1 LNPSVARR
9 QGDFSFSFV
18 AMMKQ
23 TSQKLLMLGFSA
35 LILGLIGCNP
45 TMEKTS
51 SEDFKRSIK
60 GQAQG
65 TTWSIVYYDLQERDF
80 KPQIDSILAAI
91 DQSVSTYLKGSTID
105 QWNASDS
112 GAVIDDLFLELL
124 IQSWEVY
131 QQTNGAFD
139 PTVKPLVSY
148 WGFGP
153 ERYMRPEET
162 DSAVIDSLL
171 ALVDFDTL
179 RLRRSEQRS
188 MKLDELK
195 EGATG
200 KGEWFLEK
208 PIPGMQLDFNAIGQG
223 WSVDKIGQLLSD
235 QDIEIFFVEL
245 GGEILAGYPKPDGIL
260 WRFGIDKPVEG
271 NTQRDL
277 QAIINLRNKGLATSG
292 SYRKFYERDGVRYSH
307 TIDPS
312 TGYPVQHSLLSATVV
327 ASDAGYSDALATA
340 FMVMGSDSAQRFI
353 ADKDYLGAYV
363 YLISANETGS
373 FETFTSESLKG
384 MMEAVVE

>member
-1 LNPSVARR
+1 MKRFLY
-9 QGDFSFSFV
+9 FSLLFSL
-18 AMMKQ
+18 
-23 TSQKLLMLGFSA
+23 TA
-35 LILGLIGCNP
+35 LVIASCNAK
-45 TMEKTS
+45 MEKTS
-51 SEDFKRSIK
+51 SEDFKHSIQ

-80 KPQIDSILAAI
+80 KPQVDSILAAI
-91 DQSVSTYLKGSTID
+91 DQSVSTYLEGSIID
-105 QWNASDS
+105 QWNGSDS

-124 IQSWEVY
+124 LESWEVY
-131 QQTNGAFD
+131 RQTNGAFD

-153 ERYMRPEET
+153 ERYMHPEQV
-162 DSAVIDSLL
+162 DSMVIDSLL
-171 ALVDFDTL
+171 QLVNFDTL
-179 RLRRSEQRS
+179 RLRRSQQRS
-188 MKLDELK
+188 IALDEL
-195 EGATG
+195 GDNDAG
-200 KGEWFLEK
+200 KGAWFLEK
-208 PIPGMQLDFNAIGQG
+208 PMAGMQLDFNAIGQG
-223 WSVDKIGQLLSD
+223 WSVDKIGEFLAS